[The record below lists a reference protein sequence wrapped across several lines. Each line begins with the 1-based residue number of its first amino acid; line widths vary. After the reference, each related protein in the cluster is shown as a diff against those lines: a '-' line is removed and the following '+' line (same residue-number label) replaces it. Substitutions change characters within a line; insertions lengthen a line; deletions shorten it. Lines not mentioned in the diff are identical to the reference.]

1 MKNPTFTKRELA
13 MMVQAIGRYEDVAY
27 NEDGKKGN
35 DNLRKAVYKIFAK
48 ADAMG
53 VPVFN
58 EENYLYWFKRLT
70 DES

>member
-1 MKNPTFTKRELA
+1 MKSPTFTKRELA
-13 MMVQAIGRYEDVAY
+13 MMVQAVQRYDDCAY

-35 DNLRKAVYKIFAK
+35 DNLRKAVCKIIDK

-58 EENYLYWFKRLT
+58 EENYLY
-70 DES
+70 

>member
-1 MKNPTFTKRELA
+1 MIQA
-13 MMVQAIGRYEDVAY
+13 VQRYDDCAY

-35 DNLRKAVYKIFAK
+35 DNLRKEVYKIIDK

-58 EENYLYWFKRLT
+58 EENYLYW
-70 DES
+70 

>member
-1 MKNPTFTKRELA
+1 MKSQTFTKRELSLMIQA
-13 MMVQAIGRYEDVAY
+13 VQRYDDCAY

-35 DNLRKAVYKIFAK
+35 DNLRKEVYKIIDK

-58 EENYLYWFKRLT
+58 EENYLY
-70 DES
+70 

>member
-13 MMVQAIGRYEDVAY
+13 MMVQAVSRYEDVSY

-35 DNLRKAVYKIFAK
+35 ENLRKAVYKIFAK

-53 VPVFN
+53 IPVFN
-58 EENYLYWFKRLT
+58 EENYLY
-70 DES
+70 